1 MKKVIMFL
9 FLLLFVGVSKGEILL
24 NGAGATFPYPLYSR
38 WFYEFEKETGIKVNY
53 QPVGSGA
60 GIEQIKAGTI
70 DFGATDSPLSP
81 SEQNKYNLIMIPT
94 VAGGIAIVYNLP
106 NVSKGLKLSQEVLV
120 DIFLGKI
127 KNWSDT
133 KIKSLNPALNIPSV
147 PIVVVRRS
155 DGSGTT
161 DIFTNFLSKISS
173 EWKNKVG
180 AGTSVNWPIGIGG
193 KGNMGVAGYVKNTVG
208 SIGYLEV
215 TYAIQNNLNYA
226 LIQNKTGNFVP
237 PEIKNIKS
245 ALENNKISQDFYT
258 YPVNADGK
266 DSYPIVGYTFIL
278 IRKDLRDAE
287 KKKALNKLISWVYE
301 KGDKTAEELH
311 YVPLPK
317 NIKDLALKKLESI
330 K

>member
-1 MKKVIMFL
+1 MRKIILLL
-9 FLLLFVGVSKGEILL
+9 FLLLFIGVSKGEVLL

-60 GIEQIKAGTI
+60 GIEQIKAGTV
-70 DFGATDSPLSP
+70 DFGATDSPISS
-81 SEQNKYNLIMIPT
+81 SEQAKYNLIMIPT

-106 NVSKGLKLSQEVLV
+106 NVKGLKISQEVLV

-127 KNWSDT
+127 KTWNND
-133 KIKSLNPALNIPSV
+133 KIRALNPDLKLPSI

-173 EWKNKVG
+173 EWRSKVG
-180 AGTSVNWPIGIGG
+180 AGTSVNWPVGIGG
-193 KGNMGVAGYVKNTVG
+193 KGNMGVAGYVKNTIG

-215 TYAIQNNLNYA
+215 TYAIQNNLNCA
-226 LIQNKTGNFVP
+226 LIQNKAGNFISP
-237 PEIKNIKS
+237 DIKNIKI
-245 ALENNKISQDFYT
+245 ALEKTKVPQDFYT

-278 IRKDLRDAE
+278 IRKDLKDLE
-287 KKKALNKLISWVYE
+287 KRKALVKLISWIYE
-301 KGDKTAEELH
+301 KGDKIAEELN

-317 NIKDLALKKLESI
+317 NIKDLALKNLSI
-330 K
+330 IR